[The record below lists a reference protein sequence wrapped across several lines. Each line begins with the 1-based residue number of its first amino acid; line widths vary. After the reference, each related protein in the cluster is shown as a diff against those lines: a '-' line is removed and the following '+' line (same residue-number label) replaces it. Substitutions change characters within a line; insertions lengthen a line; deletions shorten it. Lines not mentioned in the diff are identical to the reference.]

1 MLNCYDN
8 RSYKHPW
15 KAITICKHFLDLRSD
30 EVLDLMWCQLLVS
43 FALIN
48 FHACNACLP
57 L

>member
-1 MLNCYDN
+1 MLNCYEN

-43 FALIN
+43 FALIF